1 MKKRDR
7 STSQEEVEQLSQ
19 QLYTL
24 AASSSTDLDIS
35 KPFAYYEMGR
45 DTTDEILQLMK
56 ETEKKYEKQKQR
68 GWVFNFLFFK
78 NIVQNNGELDLKNLS
93 AYQTNATY
101 VFDGE
106 IVDRDALGNITYG
119 YFGRYLGIPTPVLL
133 FSAGYAQYQ
142 AGTSHRNYFWTSG
155 DDPRDQYRILQ
166 GILLYDKIHEK
177 N

>member
-1 MKKRDR
+1 MQF
-7 STSQEEVEQLSQ
+7 TP
-19 QLYTL
+19 
-24 AASSSTDLDIS
+24 SSSTDLDIS

-68 GWVFNFLFFK
+68 GWIINLPLFYSV
-78 NIVQNNGELDLKNLS
+78 VQNNGELDLKNLS

-101 VFDGE
+101 IFDGE

-142 AGTSHRNYFWTSG
+142 AGTSHRDYFWTSG